1 MNGIPRGAVFICNL
15 IILRKVFNVNKK
27 VSPVIAQKLAH
38 TYDLFNQ
45 GFVREAEDAANQ
57 ILKKI
62 PTESYALHLLG
73 ILKLKESDL
82 EPAINALKKAVDI
95 NVNPEFLSNLALAYQ
110 ESGVIE
116 KAMSLYTQA
125 LKIEPKYINALF
137 NQHAISLDHGNVDHA
152 VNNLQKIL
160 TLNPNDDEV
169 MYMLLHIHHAHKNQS
184 IAHYEDLLSKG
195 NDLSQSRLRA
205 FQYFKDVIPI
215 PKLLGS
221 GYTILKKA
229 YEAISLQNGLIL
241 EFGVRHG
248 TSIRQL
254 ASLTSKPIYGF
265 DSFEGLPEDWHQ
277 ESKEIYSTRGK
288 IPKVPAHVTLIPG
301 WFEETLP
308 LFLEKHK
315 EEDVALI
322 NIDCDIYSSTKTVLD
337 LLSNRIKKGTIIIFD
352 EYIGNL
358 HWEEDEHKAF
368 MESVTQYRWKYEY
381 LFYSAYTKQVVV
393 KII

>member
-1 MNGIPRGAVFICNL
+1 
-15 IILRKVFNVNKK
+15 VNKK
-27 VSPVIAQKLAH
+27 VSPAIAQKLAH
-38 TYDLFNQ
+38 AYDLFNQ
-45 GFVREAEDAANQ
+45 GLIKESEDIAIQ
-57 ILKKI
+57 ILKK
-62 PTESYALHLLG
+62 TSDEAYAFNLLG
-73 ILKLKESDL
+73 IIKLRESDL
-82 EPAINALKKAVDI
+82 EPAIDALKKAVHLDT
-95 NVNPEFLSNLALAYQ
+95 NPELISNLALAYQ

-116 KAMSLYTQA
+116 KAMSLYDQA

-137 NQHAISLDHGNVDHA
+137 NQHAICLDRGDIDNAIH
-152 VNNLQKIL
+152 NLQAIL
-160 TLNPNDDEV
+160 TLNPNDHEV
-169 MYMLLHIHHAHKNQS
+169 MYLLLNIHKAHQ
-184 IAHYEDLLSKG
+184 DLLPASYE
-195 NDLSQSRLRA
+195 NVLLQADDLSQSRLRG
-205 FQYFKDVIPI
+205 FQYLSHIKPM

-221 GYTILKKA
+221 GCTVLKKA
-229 YEAISLQNGLIL
+229 YEAMSLQDGLIL

-301 WFEETLP
+301 WFEDTLS
-308 LFLEKHK
+308 LFLAKHEK
-315 EEDVALI
+315 DIALI
-322 NIDCDIYSSTKTVLD
+322 NIDCDIYSSTKNVLD
-337 LLSNRIKKGTIIIFD
+337 LLSPRIKKGTIIIFD

-368 MESVTQYRWKYEY
+368 MESVSKYQWKYEY

>member
-1 MNGIPRGAVFICNL
+1 M
-15 IILRKVFNVNKK
+15 NKK

-38 TYDLFNQ
+38 AYSLFNQ
-45 GFVREAEDAANQ
+45 GLFKESDASATQ

-62 PTESYALHLLG
+62 PNESYALNLLG

-82 EPAINALKKAVDI
+82 EPAINALKKAVHS
-95 NVNPEFLSNLALAYQ
+95 NENPEFLSNLALAYQ

-116 KAMSLYTQA
+116 KAMSLYDQA

-137 NQHAISLDHGNVDHA
+137 NQHALWLDRKNVDHA
-152 VNNLQKIL
+152 INNLQKIL
-160 TLNPNDDEV
+160 TLHPHDHEV
-169 MYMLLHIHHAHKNQS
+169 MYMLLHICHVYKDQTM
-184 IAHYEDLLSKG
+184 AHYEDLLLEG

-205 FQYFKDVIPI
+205 FQYFKGIKPI

-221 GYTILKKA
+221 GHTLLRKA
-229 YEAISLQNGLIL
+229 YEAISLQYGLIL

-254 ASLTSKPIYGF
+254 ASFTSKSIYGF

-277 ESKEIYSTRGK
+277 ESKEVYSTRGK
-288 IPKVPAHVTLIPG
+288 IPKVPPHVTLIPG

-308 LFLEKHK
+308 LFLAKHG
-315 EEDVALI
+315 EDVALI

-337 LLSNRIKKGTIIIFD
+337 LLSPHIKKGTIIIFD

-358 HWEEDEHKAF
+358 HWEEDEHRAF
-368 MESVTQYRWKYEY
+368 MESIDTYQWNYEY
-381 LFYSAYTKQVVV
+381 LFYSAYSKQVVV
-393 KII
+393 RVD

>member
-1 MNGIPRGAVFICNL
+1 MNM
-15 IILRKVFNVNKK
+15 NKK
-27 VSPVIAQKLAH
+27 VPPAIAQKLAH
-38 TYDLFNQ
+38 AYDLFNQ
-45 GFVREAEDAANQ
+45 GFVRDAEDAATQ

-62 PTESYALHLLG
+62 PNESYALHLLG
-73 ILKLKESDL
+73 IIKLKESDL
-82 EPAINALKKAVDI
+82 EPAIHALKKAVEI
-95 NVNPEFLSNLALAYQ
+95 NKNPEFLSNLALAYQ

-116 KAMSLYTQA
+116 KAMSLYEQA

-137 NQHAISLDHGNVDHA
+137 NQHAIWLDRGHIDNAIH
-152 VNNLQKIL
+152 NLQKIL
-160 TLNPNDDEV
+160 TLNPSDDEV
-169 MYMLLHIHHAHKNQS
+169 MYILLHLHHVYKNQS
-184 IAHYEDLLSKG
+184 ITHYEDLLLEG
-195 NDLSQSRLRA
+195 NDLSRSRLKA
-205 FQYFKDVIPI
+205 FQYFRDIKPI

-221 GYTILKKA
+221 GHAVLKKA

-277 ESKEIYSTRGK
+277 ESKEVYSTRGK

-308 LFLEKHK
+308 LFLEKHG
-315 EEDVALI
+315 EDIALI

-337 LLSNRIKKGTIIIFD
+337 LLSPRIKKGTIILFD

-368 MESVTQYRWKYEY
+368 MESINRYQWKYEY
-381 LFYSAYTKQVVV
+381 LFYSAYTKQIVLR
-393 KII
+393 IN

>member
-1 MNGIPRGAVFICNL
+1 M
-15 IILRKVFNVNKK
+15 NKK
-27 VSPVIAQKLAH
+27 VSPTISQKLALG
-38 TYDLFNQ
+38 YDIFNQ
-45 GFVREAEDAANQ
+45 GLIKEAEDVATH
-57 ILKKI
+57 ILKK
-62 PTESYALHLLG
+62 TSDEAYAFNLLG
-73 ILKLKESDL
+73 IIKLRESDL
-82 EPAINALKKAVDI
+82 EPAIHALKKAVHL
-95 NVNPEFLSNLALAYQ
+95 NTNPELLSNLALAYQ

-116 KAMSLYTQA
+116 KAMSLYDQA
-125 LKIEPKYINALF
+125 LKIEPTYINALF
-137 NQHAISLDHGNVDHA
+137 NQHAIYLDRGNVDSA
-152 VNNLQKIL
+152 IDNLQKIL
-160 TLNPNDDEV
+160 NLNPNDHEV
-169 MYMLLHIHHAHKNQS
+169 MYLLLNIHKTYQDTLPDP
-184 IAHYEDLLSKG
+184 YENALSQAD
-195 NDLSQSRLRA
+195 DLSQSRLKS
-205 FQYFKDVIPI
+205 FQYISHIKPM

-221 GYTILKKA
+221 GYTVLKKA
-229 YEAISLQNGLIL
+229 YEAISLQNELIL

-254 ASLTSKPIYGF
+254 ASLTSKSIYGF

-277 ESKEIYSTRGK
+277 ESKEVYSTKGK

-308 LFLEKHK
+308 LFLEKH

-337 LLSNRIKKGTIIIFD
+337 LLSPRIKKGTIIIFD

-368 MESVTQYRWKYEY
+368 MESVSKYQWKYEY

>member
-1 MNGIPRGAVFICNL
+1 VS
-15 IILRKVFNVNKK
+15 KK
-27 VSPVIAQKLAH
+27 VSPAISQKLAH
-38 TYDLFNQ
+38 GYDLFNQ
-45 GFVREAEDAANQ
+45 GLVKEAEDVANQ

-62 PTESYALHLLG
+62 SDEAYAFNLLG
-73 ILKLKESDL
+73 IIKLRESDL
-82 EPAINALKKAVDI
+82 EPAIDALKKAVHLNI
-95 NVNPEFLSNLALAYQ
+95 NPELLSNLALAYQ

-116 KAMSLYTQA
+116 KAMNLYGQA
-125 LKIEPKYINALF
+125 LKIEPTYINALF
-137 NQHAISLDHGNVDHA
+137 NQHAIYLDQGNIESAIH
-152 VNNLQKIL
+152 NLQKIL
-160 TLNPNDDEV
+160 NLNPNDHEV
-169 MYMLLHIHHAHKNQS
+169 MYLLLNMHKVHQDVLL
-184 IAHYEDLLSKG
+184 APYENALSQAD
-195 NDLSQSRLRA
+195 DLSQSRLRG
-205 FQYFKDVIPI
+205 FQYLSHIKPM

-221 GYTILKKA
+221 GCTVLKKA
-229 YEAISLQNGLIL
+229 YEAMSLQDGLIL

-254 ASLTSKPIYGF
+254 ASLTSKPVYGF

-277 ESKEIYSTRGK
+277 ESKEVYSTKGK
-288 IPKVPAHVTLIPG
+288 IPKVPAHVTLMPG

-308 LFLEKHK
+308 LFLAKH

-337 LLSNRIKKGTIIIFD
+337 LLSPRIKKGTIILFD

-368 MESVTQYRWKYEY
+368 MESVAQYQWKYEY

-393 KII
+393 KIV

>member
-1 MNGIPRGAVFICNL
+1 
-15 IILRKVFNVNKK
+15 VNKK
-27 VSPVIAQKLAH
+27 VSSAISQKLAH
-38 TYDLFNQ
+38 AYDLFNQ
-45 GFVREAEDAANQ
+45 GFVSEAEDIATQ

-73 ILKLKESDL
+73 ILKLKESHL

-95 NVNPEFLSNLALAYQ
+95 NENPEFLSNLALAYQ

-116 KAMSLYTQA
+116 KAMSLYDQA
-125 LKIEPKYINALF
+125 LKTEPNYINALF
-137 NQHAISLDHGNVDHA
+137 NQHVIWLDRGHINNAIH
-152 VNNLQKIL
+152 NLQKIL
-160 TLNPNDDEV
+160 TLNPSDDEV
-169 MYMLLHIHHAHKNQS
+169 IYILLNVHKACQDVLISQHEN
-184 IAHYEDLLSKG
+184 ALSQG
-195 NDLSQSRLRA
+195 DNLSQSRLRG
-205 FQYFKDVIPI
+205 FQYFKDIKPM

-221 GYTILKKA
+221 GCTVLKKA
-229 YEAISLQNGLIL
+229 YEAISLQDGLIL

-265 DSFEGLPEDWHQ
+265 DSFQGLPEDWHQ
-277 ESKEIYSTRGK
+277 ESKEVYSTRGK

-301 WFEETLP
+301 WFDQTLP
-308 LFLEKHK
+308 LFLAKY
-315 EEDVALI
+315 EEDIALI

-337 LLSNRIKKGTIIIFD
+337 LLSARIKKGTIIIFD

-368 MESVTQYRWKYEY
+368 MESINRYQWKYEY

-393 KII
+393 RIN

>member
-1 MNGIPRGAVFICNL
+1 
-15 IILRKVFNVNKK
+15 VNKK
-27 VSPVIAQKLAH
+27 VSPAISHKLGHA
-38 TYDLFNQ
+38 YDLFNQ
-45 GFVREAEDAANQ
+45 GLVTEAEDAVTQ
-57 ILKKI
+57 ILKK
-62 PTESYALHLLG
+62 TTDEAYAFNLLG
-73 ILKLKESDL
+73 ILKLRESDL

-95 NVNPEFLSNLALAYQ
+95 NKNPELLSNLALAYQ
-110 ESGVIE
+110 ESGVTD
-116 KAMSLYTQA
+116 KAMSLYDQA

-137 NQHAISLDHGNVDHA
+137 NQHAIWLDRGHA
-152 VNNLQKIL
+152 DNAIHNLQKIL
-160 TLNPNDDEV
+160 ALDPNDYEV
-169 MYMLLHIHHAHKNQS
+169 MYILLNVHKACQDVLIS
-184 IAHYEDLLSKG
+184 QYENALFQGD
-195 NDLSQSRLRA
+195 NLSQSRLRG
-205 FQYFKDVIPI
+205 FQYFKDIKPM

-221 GYTILKKA
+221 GCTVLKKA
-229 YEAISLQNGLIL
+229 YEAISLQDGLIL

-277 ESKEIYSTRGK
+277 ESKEVYSTRGK

-301 WFEETLP
+301 WFDQTLP
-308 LFLEKHK
+308 LFLAKYEA
-315 EEDVALI
+315 DIALI

-337 LLSNRIKKGTIIIFD
+337 LLSARIKKGTIIIFD

-368 MESVTQYRWKYEY
+368 MESINRYQWKYEY

-393 KII
+393 RIN

>member
-1 MNGIPRGAVFICNL
+1 MNM
-15 IILRKVFNVNKK
+15 NKK
-27 VSPVIAQKLAH
+27 VPPAIAQKLAH
-38 TYDLFNQ
+38 AYDLFNQ
-45 GFVREAEDAANQ
+45 GFVRDAEDIATQ

-73 ILKLKESDL
+73 IIKLKESDL
-82 EPAINALKKAVDI
+82 EPTINALKKAVDI
-95 NVNPEFLSNLALAYQ
+95 NANPEFLSNLALAYQ

-116 KAMSLYTQA
+116 KAMDLYDQA

-137 NQHAISLDHGNVDHA
+137 NQHAIWLDRGNVDHA
-152 VNNLQKIL
+152 IHNLQKIL
-160 TLNPNDDEV
+160 TLNPSDDEV
-169 MYMLLHIHHAHKNQS
+169 MYMLLHLHHVYKDQS
-184 IAHYEDLLSKG
+184 MTYYEDLLLEG
-195 NDLSQSRLRA
+195 NDLSRSRLKA
-205 FQYFKDVIPI
+205 FEYFRDIKPI

-221 GYTILKKA
+221 GHTVLKKA
-229 YEAISLQNGLIL
+229 YEAISLQHGLIL

-254 ASLTSKPIYGF
+254 ASLTSQPIYGF

-277 ESKEIYSTRGK
+277 ESKEVYSTRGK

-308 LFLEKHK
+308 LFLEKHG
-315 EEDVALI
+315 EDIALI

-337 LLSNRIKKGTIIIFD
+337 LLSPSIKKGTIILFD

-368 MESVTQYRWKYEY
+368 MESIDTHQWKYEY
-381 LFYSAYTKQVVV
+381 LFYSAYTKQVAV

>member
-1 MNGIPRGAVFICNL
+1 MNM
-15 IILRKVFNVNKK
+15 NKK
-27 VSPVIAQKLAH
+27 VPPAIAQKLAH
-38 TYDLFNQ
+38 AYDLFNQ
-45 GFVREAEDAANQ
+45 GFVSEAEDAATQ

-62 PTESYALHLLG
+62 PNESYALHLLG
-73 ILKLKESDL
+73 ILKLKESDI
-82 EPAINALKKAVDI
+82 ETAINKLKKAVDI
-95 NVNPEFLSNLALAYQ
+95 NANPEFLSNLALAYQ
-110 ESGVIE
+110 ESGVVE
-116 KAMSLYTQA
+116 KAMSLYEQA

-137 NQHAISLDHGNVDHA
+137 NQHAIWLDRGHIDNAIH
-152 VNNLQKIL
+152 NLQKIL
-160 TLNPNDDEV
+160 TLNPSDDEV
-169 MYMLLHIHHAHKNQS
+169 MYILLHLHHVYKDQL
-184 IAHYEDLLSKG
+184 IANYEDLLLEG
-195 NDLSQSRLRA
+195 NNLSRSRLKA
-205 FQYFKDVIPI
+205 FQYFRDIKPI

-221 GYTILKKA
+221 GHAVLKKA
-229 YEAISLQNGLIL
+229 YEVISLQHGLIL

-254 ASLTSKPIYGF
+254 ASFTSQPIYGF
-265 DSFEGLPEDWHQ
+265 DSFEGLPEDWHK
-277 ESKEIYSTRGK
+277 ESKEVYSTRGK

-308 LFLEKHK
+308 LFLKKH

-337 LLSNRIKKGTIIIFD
+337 LLNPRIKKGTIILFD

-368 MESVTQYRWKYEY
+368 MESIDTHQWKYEY
-381 LFYSAYTKQVVV
+381 LFYSAYTKQVAV

>member
-1 MNGIPRGAVFICNL
+1 M
-15 IILRKVFNVNKK
+15 KK
-27 VSPVIAQKLAH
+27 ISSKAAQKLTQA
-38 TYDLFNQ
+38 YQLFHQ
-45 GFVREAEDAANQ
+45 GLLNEAEDLTQ
-57 ILKKI
+57 SII
-62 PTESYALHLLG
+62 RQSSSEPFALSLLG
-73 ILKLKESDL
+73 MISLKRSDL
-82 EPAINALKKAVDI
+82 EPAIDALKKAVKL
-95 NVNPEFLSNLALAYQ
+95 NTNPELLSNLALAYQ

-116 KAMSLYTQA
+116 KAMSLYDQA

-137 NQHAISLDHGNVDHA
+137 NQHAIWIDQGNMESAIH
-152 VNNLQKIL
+152 NLQKIL
-160 TLNPNDDEV
+160 TLNPNDHEV
-169 MYMLLHIHHAHKNQS
+169 MYLLINIHKAHQ
-184 IAHYEDLLSKG
+184 DVLLSQYENVLSQG
-195 NDLSQSRLRA
+195 DNLSQSRLRG
-205 FQYFKDVIPI
+205 FQYLSHIKPM

-221 GYTILKKA
+221 GYTVLKKS

-254 ASLTSKPIYGF
+254 ASFTSKPLYGF
-265 DSFEGLPEDWHQ
+265 DSFAGLPEDWHQ
-277 ESKEIYSTRGK
+277 ESKEVYSTKGK
-288 IPKVPAHVTLIPG
+288 IPKVPPHVTLIPG

-308 LFLEKHK
+308 LFLEKH

-337 LLSNRIKKGTIIIFD
+337 LLSARIKKGTIILFD

-368 MESVTQYRWKYEY
+368 MESVAKYQWKYEY

-393 KII
+393 KLV